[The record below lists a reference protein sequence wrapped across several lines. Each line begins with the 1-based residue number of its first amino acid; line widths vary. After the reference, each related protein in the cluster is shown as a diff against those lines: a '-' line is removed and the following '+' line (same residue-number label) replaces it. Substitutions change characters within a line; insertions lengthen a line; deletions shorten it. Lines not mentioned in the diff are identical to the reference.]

1 MGVCDRIFGLRWR
14 HRDLYSQ
21 TVLLWLV
28 FIKCVFFKQFFSNV
42 TTAWVCKIGLLILE
56 QLLLDQ
62 LVLVKRL
69 KGDTITVHC
78 VYTKKNL
85 MLLFNEE

>member
-1 MGVCDRIFGLRWR
+1 MGVCDRILGLRWR
-14 HRDLYSQ
+14 HRDLYLK
-21 TVLLWLV
+21 TVPLWVV
-28 FIKCVFFKQFFSNV
+28 FIKCVFFKEFFSNV
-42 TTAWVCKIGLLILE
+42 TTAWICKIGLSILE

-69 KGDTITVHC
+69 KGDIITVHC
-78 VYTKKNL
+78 VYTKRNL

>member
-1 MGVCDRIFGLRWR
+1 MGVCDRILGLRWR
-14 HRDLYSQ
+14 HRDLYSK
-21 TVLLWLV
+21 TVLLWVV
-28 FIKCVFFKQFFSNV
+28 FIKCVFFKEFFSSV
-42 TTAWVCKIGLLILE
+42 TTAWICKIGLSILE

-69 KGDTITVHC
+69 KGDIITVHC
-78 VYTKKNL
+78 VYIKRNL